1 MRPLPELKWGNRGW
15 LVALD
20 VARGLHHLHTN
31 KVIHCDLKT
40 SVRSVACLSDPRGVL
55 SSLFSVLLE
64 SAWLAEV

>member
-1 MRPLPELKWGNRGW
+1 MRKAWMRPLPELKWGNRGW

-40 SVRSVACLSDPRGVL
+40 SVSSVACLSLGLFDHIICVL
-55 SSLFSVLLE
+55 D
-64 SAWLAEV
+64 